1 MPIMDGLTAIRTILA
16 NLGDAAPPIVALT
29 ASCSD
34 EEKQRCDDAGVSGF
48 LTKPI
53 KVAQMGT
60 LHEVVL
66 QAQYR
71 RSLQQSPNP
80 SPRYSQG
87 DGVKPL

>member
-34 EEKQRCDDAGVSGF
+34 EEKQRCNDAGVSGF

-71 RSLQQSPNP
+71 RSLQQLPYP